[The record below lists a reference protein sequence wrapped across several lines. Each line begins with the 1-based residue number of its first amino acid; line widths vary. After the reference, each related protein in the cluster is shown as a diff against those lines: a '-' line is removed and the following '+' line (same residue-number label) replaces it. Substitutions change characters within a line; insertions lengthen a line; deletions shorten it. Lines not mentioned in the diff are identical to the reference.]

1 MYTCTKCK
9 NINIYIHIT
18 YYTNVNECIIISSII
33 PEYCCCDTHSHLSP
47 PCVSLLPVWLIS
59 LLLSL
64 SLSVTCHYLVSLCSL
79 SGWYHY
85 HYHYH
90 YQSLVTTLCL
100 SAPCLADIRHY
111 LSIPHTPRAAHS
123 LSPHCTDSPTQHNDT
138 DTDQAYSVTHSHHQA
153 SSVTLC
159 SESPLFCSCYCHSTL
174 HITALFKIFWISSS
188 NILLHCIHCVMCFII
203 KVYDL
208 QTIKFYNIIENW
220 ANIKKFSEMSRSLCP
235 HTSYFLFALTR
246 WIFHQINIPR
256 EKISVWLSH
265 AHLSQFFWN
274 II

>member
-59 LLLSL
+59 DITYQYPSLPAQPTLSHL
-64 SLSVTCHYLVSLCSL
+64 TALIL
-79 SGWYHY
+79 
-85 HYHYH
+85 
-90 YQSLVTTLCL
+90 
-100 SAPCLADIRHY
+100 
-111 LSIPHTPRAAHS
+111 
-123 LSPHCTDSPTQHNDT
+123 QHNDT

-174 HITALFKIFWISSS
+174 HITALFKIF
-188 NILLHCIHCVMCFII
+188 
-203 KVYDL
+203 
-208 QTIKFYNIIENW
+208 
-220 ANIKKFSEMSRSLCP
+220 
-235 HTSYFLFALTR
+235 
-246 WIFHQINIPR
+246 
-256 EKISVWLSH
+256 
-265 AHLSQFFWN
+265 
-274 II
+274 